1 MADVME
7 HREKHEKQNT
17 WRILKELEPIQ
28 SLQCR
33 FGWHKWTNW
42 ELWDEAW
49 SKGHI
54 SHATCYC
61 SKCGMPRVEAPYSKS
76 KKG

>member
-1 MADVME
+1 MIE
-7 HREKHEKQNT
+7 QREKHEKRNT
-17 WRILKELEPIQ
+17 WRILKELEPVQ

-33 FGWHKWTNW
+33 FGWHQWTNW
-42 ELWDEAW
+42 EIWDEVW
-49 SKGHI
+49 SKGHV

-61 SKCGMPRVEAPYSKS
+61 AKCGMPRVETAYSKT